1 VHVPGTRGGA
11 GRRTVI
17 ADAAIQLIAT
27 GGPRALTHRAVDT
40 AAELPPGSTSYYF
53 RTRDALLAACVHR
66 MLERDLTAAGPAAGS
81 GLADLLVGTV
91 LTQVRDRREDL
102 LARYQLSFEA
112 SRRPELQAAL
122 VQAGRNLRELLGG
135 LLTAYGVADGPAAA
149 WPLAAAMDGLMYDR
163 VAGAGTAL
171 RDDEFEAGVRR
182 AIAAVLAGLVQSRPV
197 TATKVK

>member
-1 VHVPGTRGGA
+1 MPAPRGGA

-17 ADAAIQLIAT
+17 ADAAIQLIAA
-27 GGPRALTHRAVDT
+27 GGPRALTHRAVDST
-40 AAELPPGSTSYYF
+40 AELPAGSTSYYF

-66 MLERDLTAAGPAAGS
+66 MLERDLAAAGPDTGPE
-81 GLADLLVGTV
+81 LADLLVGTV

-112 SRRPELQAAL
+112 SRRPELQTAL
-122 VQAGRNLRELLGG
+122 VGAGRSLRELLGG
-135 LLTAYGVADGPAAA
+135 LLTAYGVADGPAVA
-149 WPLAAAMDGLMYDR
+149 WPLAAALDGLMYDR

-171 RDDEFEAGVRR
+171 PDDEFEAGVRR
-182 AIAAVLAGLVQSRPV
+182 TVEAVLAGLAQSRPV

>member
-1 VHVPGTRGGA
+1 M
-11 GRRTVI
+11 RRTLI
-17 ADAAIQLIAT
+17 ADQAIRLIAT

-66 MLERDLTAAGPAAGS
+66 MLERDLAAAGPGVAG
-81 GLADLLVGTV
+81 GPAELMVATV

-112 SRRPELQAAL
+112 SRRPELRSAL
-122 VQAGRNLRELLGG
+122 VGAGRTLRERLGE
-135 LLTAYGVADGPAAA
+135 LLTAYGVPDGAAAA
-149 WPLAAAMDGLMYDR
+149 WPVAAAMDGLMYDR
-163 VAGAGTAL
+163 VAGAGIAL
-171 RDDEFEAGVRR
+171 SDEEFEAGVRR
-182 AIAAVLAGLVQSRPV
+182 TVAAVLAGLVQIRPE

>member
-1 VHVPGTRGGA
+1 MLAHVPTT
-11 GRRTVI
+11 RRTVI
-17 ADAAIQLIAT
+17 ADAAIRLVAD

-40 AAELPPGSTSYYF
+40 SAGLPTGSTSYYF

-66 MLERDLTAAGPAAGS
+66 MLERDLAAAGPAAGA
-81 GLADLLVGTV
+81 GLAELLIGTV
-91 LTQVRDRREDL
+91 LTQVRDRRQDL

-122 VQAGRNLRELLGG
+122 VGAGRQLREQLGG

-149 WPLAAAMDGLMYDR
+149 WPVAAAMDGLMYDR
-163 VAGAGTAL
+163 VAGAGTAVS
-171 RDDEFEAGVRR
+171 DAEFEAGVRR
-182 AIAAVLAGLVQSRPV
+182 TVEAVLAGLVQSRPV